1 MGLSASGRASI
12 VVGGSLKIENTR
24 AKLDHKQITGSIER
38 LDPEFTLITNAKDGS
53 SSIFGEKWKA
63 EVGLYDKI
71 YADATAPAFTEEDC
85 PGISIDLGVKSKIYL
100 GGISINFDDLGF
112 QQFETFPSEKDTV
125 EVLYMKKTKTTDL
138 QDQFARI
145 CGMQDKVLTDV
156 NQTAALYV
164 GKEDGLYLVPAN
176 DPTIAEGVAFQ
187 YLPDVSDPLCIRD
200 GYGGFLNTDGDE
212 MDQFGMSSLRSSWLA
227 RCRPKQCG
235 SHYSKLQEVNQV
247 GLVYLL
253 Y

>member
-1 MGLSASGRASI
+1 M
-12 VVGGSLKIENTR
+12 
-24 AKLDHKQITGSIER
+24 TGSIER

-53 SSIFGEKWKA
+53 SS
-63 EVGLYDKI
+63 
-71 YADATAPAFTEEDC
+71 
-85 PGISIDLGVKSKIYL
+85 
-100 GGISINFDDLGF
+100 GISINFDDLGF
-112 QQFETFPSEKDTV
+112 QQFETFPSEKDSV

-227 RCRPKQCG
+227 RCRPKAVRIT
-235 SHYSKLQEVNQV
+235 LLEVARGEPGMIE
-247 GLVYLL
+247 GLMSRLNRGGL
-253 Y
+253 DEFI